1 MNELNMWLLFAQYA
15 LKKDTTIKGALTS
28 PQKLVDTPAQTF
40 QSTLKKEINNVN
52 GSAESFV
59 HKMLPYAQKI
69 ADEVNAPVSALLA
82 QSALESGWGKSLSG
96 DNNLF
101 GIKDKNGKSVS
112 TQEFLNGKM
121 TRIQDNFKN
130 YASIGDGWQG
140 YASWIKKHIGTQEKD
155 LQQFMSAM
163 SLSGYAT
170 DPNYAAKIGKI
181 ANKIEKILHLS

>member
-15 LKKDTTIKGALTS
+15 LKKDTS
-28 PQKLVDTPAQTF
+28 AQRDPVAINNTLNKTTQNF
-40 QSTLKKEINNVN
+40 QTTLKKEILSLSGN
-52 GSAESFV
+52 AESFV
-59 HKMLPYAQKI
+59 QKMLPYAQKV

-101 GIKDKNGKSVS
+101 GIKDKNGKTVS

-121 TRIQDNFKN
+121 VKIQDNFKN
-130 YASIGDGWQG
+130 YANIGESWAG
-140 YASWIKKHIGTQEKD
+140 YAQWIKKHIGTQEKD

-163 SLSGYAT
+163 SISGYAT
-170 DPNYAAKIGKI
+170 DPNYVSKIEKI
-181 ANKIEKILHLS
+181 ANKIEKLLH